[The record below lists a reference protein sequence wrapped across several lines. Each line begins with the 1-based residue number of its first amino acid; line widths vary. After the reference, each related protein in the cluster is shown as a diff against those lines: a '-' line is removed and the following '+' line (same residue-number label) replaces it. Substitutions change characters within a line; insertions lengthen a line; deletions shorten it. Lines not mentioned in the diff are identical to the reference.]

1 MDFRVGAVIA
11 LALCE
16 KPAAEADVDGG
27 CHLVACE
34 YPQLDAAILQ
44 VSYRVGNAVLLKKVN
59 EKTSRRG
66 RKKVTK
72 YNDDNN

>member
-1 MDFRVGAVIA
+1 MAGKGKILGTVFRVVGGIERCAIIA

-44 VSYRVGNAVLLKKVN
+44 VSYRVGNAVL
-59 EKTSRRG
+59 
-66 RKKVTK
+66 
-72 YNDDNN
+72 